1 MHKRERYTLRRSVQA
16 LLSIDVFAE
25 AETSIKKV
33 EDIHHVF
40 LKVVE
45 NSKDK
50 REEVLQGILFL
61 NSSSVPLHGCV
72 KVLTPPKEW

>member
-16 LLSIDVFAE
+16 FLSSIDVFAE

-45 NSKDK
+45 NSKEK
-50 REEVLQGILFL
+50 REEVLQGILL
-61 NSSSVPLHGCV
+61 
-72 KVLTPPKEW
+72 